1 MRMQGNRET
10 ATAWL
15 FILASLVGFVVFYAV
30 PAVRNIAISFTQWN
44 MLSPAKPIGFKN
56 YATLLDDPIFWHA
69 FKITIFY
76 VLYNIP
82 LQTVIA
88 LFLAVM
94 MDRFAGSILIRGL
107 LILPY
112 LLPPVVVGLI
122 WLWMLNPLLGIV
134 NGVIKSLGI
143 PAQPFLGSVGQALP
157 TIAGMNIWEY
167 MGFNGILF
175 YAGLQTIPTSLYEA
189 AQLDGA
195 GEWRMFWRITLPLL
209 RPVTAF
215 VVITSVIGSF
225 QVFDTIAVTTVGGP
239 VNATRVIVW
248 YIFEQAFRQFKMGYG
263 AALATVLF
271 VVLGIVALVQFRLFR
286 TGSSDLA

>member
-1 MRMQGNRET
+1 MRVNARVDT
-10 ATAWL
+10 LWAWL
-15 FILASLVGFVVFYAV
+15 FILASLVGFIGFYAV
-30 PAVRNIAISFTQWN
+30 PAIRNIVISFTQWN
-44 MLSPAKPIGFKN
+44 MLSPAKPIGVKN
-56 YATLLDDPIFWHA
+56 YVTMVKDPVFWHA
-69 FKITIFY
+69 LLITVYY

-94 MDRFAGSILIRGL
+94 MDRFARSIVVRGV

-134 NGVIKSLGI
+134 NGFLKDFGVS
-143 PAQPFLGSVGQALP
+143 PQPFLGSAVQALP

-189 AQLDGA
+189 AEIDGT
-195 GEWRMFWRITLPLL
+195 GEWKMFWHITLPLL

-225 QVFDTIAVTTVGGP
+225 QVFDTVAVTTQGGP
-239 VNATRVIVW
+239 VNATRVLVW
-248 YIFEQAFRQFKMGYG
+248 YVYERAFREFEMGYG
-263 AALATVLF
+263 ATLATFLF
-271 VVLGIVALVQFRLFR
+271 VLLGIIALIQFRLFR
-286 TGSSDLA
+286 TGESEVA

>member
-1 MRMQGNRET
+1 MRVRGRAE
-10 ATAWL
+10 ALTAWV
-15 FILASLVGFVVFYAV
+15 FISASLLGFAVFYAI
-30 PAVRNIAISFTQWN
+30 PAIRNIAISFTQWN
-44 MLSPAKPIGFKN
+44 MLSPAKPVGLKN
-56 YATLLDDPIFWHA
+56 YALLLGDGVFWHA
-69 FKITIFY
+69 FKITFFY

-82 LQTVIA
+82 LQTVVA

-94 MDRFAGSILIRGL
+94 MDRFAGSIVIRGV

-122 WLWMLNPLLGIV
+122 WLWMLNPILGIV
-134 NGVIKSLGI
+134 DAFLKAVGL
-143 PAQPFLGSVGQALP
+143 PAQPFLGSTAQALP

-167 MGFNGILF
+167 MGFTGILF

-195 GEWRMFWRITLPLL
+195 GEWKMFWRVTLPLL

-225 QVFDTIAVTTVGGP
+225 QVFDTIAVTTTGGP
-239 VNATRVIVW
+239 VNSTRVLVW
-248 YIFEQAFRQFKMGYG
+248 YIYEQAFQQFKMGYG
-263 AALATVLF
+263 AAMATFLF
-271 VVLGIVALVQFRLFR
+271 VLLGIVALVQFRLFR
-286 TGSSDLA
+286 TGSSELA

>member
-1 MRMQGNRET
+1 MRRNQET

-15 FILASLVGFVVFYAV
+15 FILASLIGFIVFYAL
-30 PAVRNIAISFTQWN
+30 PAVRNVVISFTQWN
-44 MLSPAKPIGFKN
+44 MLSAAKPIGLRN
-56 YATLLDDPIFWHA
+56 YGDLVRDPIFWNA
-69 FKITIFY
+69 FKITAFY

-82 LQTVIA
+82 LQTVVA

-94 MDRFAGSILIRGL
+94 MDRFAKSIAIRGV

-134 NGVIKSLGI
+134 NGALHAIGI
-143 PAQPFLGSVGQALP
+143 PPQPFLGSVGQALP

-167 MGFNGILF
+167 MGFTSILF

-195 GEWRMFWRITLPLL
+195 GEWKMFFRVTLPLL

-225 QVFDTIAVTTVGGP
+225 QVFDTIAVTTTGGP
-239 VNATRVIVW
+239 VNATRVMVW
-248 YIFEQAFRQFKMGYG
+248 YIFEQAFHQFNMGYG
-263 AALATVLF
+263 AAMATVLF

-286 TGSSDLA
+286 TGASDLA